1 MYPSVRCNVIYN
13 SKDMEATM
21 TDEWIKMK
29 WYLGTMEYYSAI
41 ERNKVESVEVTWLK
55 LEPVIQRE
63 STF

>member
-13 SKDMEATM
+13 SKDMETTM
-21 TDEWIKMK
+21 TDEWIKMM

-41 ERNKVESVEVTWLK
+41 ERNKVESVEVTWLN

>member
-1 MYPSVRCNVIYN
+1 
-13 SKDMEATM
+13 M
-21 TDEWIKMK
+21 TDEWIKMM